1 MNQSQPPTKKL
12 SYSKTST
19 PEKKLSYSKTST
31 PSQSSSLSSS
41 SSIMTDKEKRK
52 AMTDVLEEATHTDG
66 IVYKAVATS
75 PESKKTFELPLRAIT
90 SNKDKDLDVSKT
102 SVWVLLNLSQCSMK
116 EVEQFEKKYKD
127 DLTYSEKL
135 SIKLLKDAIRGNK
148 QAQTIYWGLMEKISN
163 RPKVLNQLNITSV
176 NTGGNTV
183 MTDLL
188 DQITKNITSPK
199 TTPQEG
205 EVVQTPPNMA

>member
-1 MNQSQPPTKKL
+1 
-12 SYSKTST
+12 
-19 PEKKLSYSKTST
+19 
-31 PSQSSSLSSS
+31 
-41 SSIMTDKEKRK
+41 MTDKEKRK

-188 DQITKNITSPK
+188 DQITKNITGPK